1 MINTHHKKKTPISK
15 ASSRSF
21 DTLTHFRK
29 FYPLLDY
36 PRHVPDPKRR
46 RRQVER
52 FIIYEC
58 MYNGLAASLSPRFDR
73 VLKRQQ
79 KYIYIYIYMHG
90 VRTKLTLRENYFSLP
105 LETSRAHFT
114 STHNCRDD
122 VQTQHTVQ
130 ILLYRSGNVGT
141 VLNLTNRWLVTM
153 QGLMLMKLMLTSTMI
168 INATCF
174 SAPRLIVSK
183 VTHTRCPAR
192 PLAAYSFNNRP
203 CKIINRG

>member
-1 MINTHHKKKTPISK
+1 MINTHEKKTPISK

-79 KYIYIYIYMHG
+79 KYIYMHG
-90 VRTKLTLRENYFSLP
+90 VRTNKRNLLLERIISPSLSKLHVHTLP
-105 LETSRAHFT
+105 LHAIAETIYIRINT
-114 STHNCRDD
+114 R
-122 VQTQHTVQ
+122 
-130 ILLYRSGNVGT
+130 
-141 VLNLTNRWLVTM
+141 LNPSLSKWKRWNSIELD
-153 QGLMLMKLMLTSTMI
+153 
-168 INATCF
+168 
-174 SAPRLIVSK
+174 
-183 VTHTRCPAR
+183 
-192 PLAAYSFNNRP
+192 
-203 CKIINRG
+203 